1 MKYLKTFESLY
12 DFENPDLR
20 HIEHSEEIKSIF
32 RDFAEENNLEYYEW
46 TNEQVGLENYI
57 QYTFLSYS
65 ELKNKIDEGVRPNI
79 AKRLIN
85 KMFES
90 EYMTVIIQLEKQKKL
105 DANSFF
111 RFDEILKN
119 NFIKRVESIGYKV
132 DVNMSSL
139 YNFGQNAYLQTGVSS
154 GASYQ
159 ISLNINYSEL

>member
-32 RDFAEENNLEYYEW
+32 RDFAEENNLEYYDW

-65 ELKNKIDEGVRPNI
+65 ELKNKIDEGVKPNI

-132 DVNMSSL
+132 DLNMSSL
-139 YNFGQNAYLQTGVSS
+139 LHTGVSS
-154 GASYQ
+154 VTSYQ

>member
-32 RDFAEENNLEYYEW
+32 RDFAEENNLEYYDW

-65 ELKNKIDEGVRPNI
+65 ELKNKIDEGVKPNI

-105 DANSFF
+105 DGDSFF

-119 NFIKRVESIGYKV
+119 NFIKRIESIGYKT
-132 DVNMSSL
+132 NISISTSIQL
-139 YNFGQNAYLQTGVSS
+139 STNPHSVS
-154 GASYQ
+154 GESYEIQ
-159 ISLNINYSEL
+159 LNINYSEL

>member
-20 HIEHSEEIKSIF
+20 HIEHSEEIKTIF
-32 RDFAEENNLEYYEW
+32 RDFAEENNLEYYDW

-65 ELKNKIDEGVRPNI
+65 ELKNKIDEGVKPNI

-139 YNFGQNAYLQTGVSS
+139 LHTGVSS

>member
-32 RDFAEENNLEYYEW
+32 RDFAEENNLEYYDW

-65 ELKNKIDEGVRPNI
+65 ELKNKIDEGVKPNI

-139 YNFGQNAYLQTGVSS
+139 LHTGVSS
-154 GASYQ
+154 GTSYQ

>member
-32 RDFAEENNLEYYEW
+32 RDFAEENNLEYYDW

-65 ELKNKIDEGVRPNI
+65 ELKNKIDEGVKPNI

-139 YNFGQNAYLQTGVSS
+139 LHTGVSS